1 MVSCRLQNHEDP
13 GGLKEEREEEEEKTM
28 KKVSFIIIILIRC
41 SGSDPRILLV
51 LKVLF
56 LMAVKIICR

>member
-1 MVSCRLQNHEDP
+1 
-13 GGLKEEREEEEEKTM
+13 M
-28 KKVSFIIIILIRC
+28 KKVSFIIRC